1 MSALANLT
9 KDLQPKEAPL
19 LPIPDISKPQMEFA
33 GGGIVDIPI
42 TGKQEEK
49 AAQPASQSET
59 TKGIDAFLKGLPPAN
74 PKTGMWFP
82 PTIIFQSLIAQ
93 GATPEVAMMVLQK
106 LGAAAEAK
114 KIRFVQIGNTVFVI
128 TPKPDKSAEFLIN
141 TVEPRQLSARI
152 FELSKTLK
160 QLGFRK
166 MTTMIPIDQGKWADI
181 LIAETKLKFKKVRT
195 TYKAQKD
202 INKNARQLQGFRYE
216 AQL

>member
-1 MSALANLT
+1 
-9 KDLQPKEAPL
+9 
-19 LPIPDISKPQMEFA
+19 
-33 GGGIVDIPI
+33 
-42 TGKQEEK
+42 
-49 AAQPASQSET
+49 
-59 TKGIDAFLKGLPPAN
+59 
-74 PKTGMWFP
+74 
-82 PTIIFQSLIAQ
+82 
-93 GATPEVAMMVLQK
+93 MVLHQ
-106 LGAAAEAK
+106 LGAAAKAK

-166 MTTMIPIDQGKWADI
+166 MTTMVPIDQGKWADA
-181 LIAETKLKFKKVRT
+181 LVAETKLKFKKVRT

-202 INKNARQLQGFRYE
+202 LSKNSRQLQGFRYE

>member
-1 MSALANLT
+1 
-9 KDLQPKEAPL
+9 
-19 LPIPDISKPQMEFA
+19 
-33 GGGIVDIPI
+33 
-42 TGKQEEK
+42 
-49 AAQPASQSET
+49 
-59 TKGIDAFLKGLPPAN
+59 
-74 PKTGMWFP
+74 MWFP

-93 GATPEVAMMVLQK
+93 GATPEVAMMILQQ
-106 LGAAAEAK
+106 LGAAAKAK
-114 KIRFVQIGNTVFVI
+114 KVKFVQIGNTVFVI

-166 MTTMIPIDQGKWADI
+166 MTTMIPIDQGKWADT